1 MLFEPQSLATIG
13 AALALI
19 GGLVGSSI
27 GIGIAGSAGTATLSE
42 DSSQFRNVIIF
53 ASLPMTQTFYGLIVL
68 ILIVNGVINNMDAV
82 VAEVGTGAGAMV
94 LGIGL
99 MAGLAECFSAIYQGN
114 VCASGISLLPK
125 TKGKILT
132 NGIML
137 AVFVELLGVLGFV
150 FAIMSLGMLGLS

>member
-1 MLFEPQSLATIG
+1 MLFDPTALATIG
-13 AALALI
+13 AALALL

-42 DSSQFRNVIIF
+42 DSGQFRNVIIL

-68 ILIVNGVINNMDAV
+68 ILIVTGVIAKV
-82 VAEVGTGAGAMV
+82 SGVEGGGAMV
-94 LGIGL
+94 LGIGF
-99 MAGLAECFSAIYQGN
+99 MAGAAECLSAIYQGN

-125 TKGKILT
+125 TKGRILT
-132 NGIML
+132 NAIML

-150 FAIMSLGMLGLS
+150 FAIMSLSMLGLM

>member
-1 MLFEPQSLATIG
+1 MLFDPSALATIG

-27 GIGIAGSAGTATLSE
+27 GIGIAGSAGAATLSE
-42 DSSQFRNVIIF
+42 DSSQFRNVIIL
-53 ASLPMTQTFYGLIVL
+53 ASLPMTQTFYGFIVL
-68 ILIVNGVINNMDAV
+68 ILILSGPASDMKSV
-82 VAEVGTGAGAMV
+82 VATVGEGAGAML

-99 MAGLAECFSAIYQGN
+99 ITGAAECFSAIYQGN

-132 NGIML
+132 NAVML

-150 FAIMSLGMLGLS
+150 FAIVSMSMLGLM